1 MVTWVRSFPWREWF
15 ATLSQALA
23 IVASILV
30 AFAIDAWWE
39 ERQEERWQT
48 EQLVSLRDEF
58 VTNREEL
65 IDVVRRDRDIGDNL
79 QALLDA
85 LKANDIGDVV
95 RVDARHVA
103 ALTGWR
109 TSDVASG
116 ALDALLA
123 SGRLGEFEPPELRQ
137 RLAEWPSAVL
147 NFQEDEILTR
157 DFLPNVLVPALLGQ
171 GLLDTSYESQAL
183 FFRSNSDEVVLVD
196 VTVSQALIELVTVRV
211 AHARLVAGSVY
222 WTTER
227 RLNPT
232 LALIDAELKRR
243 GIESPPPQ

>member
-1 MVTWVRSFPWREWF
+1 M
-15 ATLSQALA
+15 SQALA

-30 AFAIDAWWE
+30 AFAIDASWE
-39 ERQEERWQT
+39 ERNEQRWQT
-48 EQLVSLRDEF
+48 EQLVALRDEF
-58 VTNREEL
+58 VANREEL
-65 IDVVRRDRDIGDNL
+65 IDVVGRDRDIADNL
-79 QALLDA
+79 QQLLTV
-85 LKANDIGDVV
+85 LEANAVGDVV
-95 RVDARHVA
+95 QVDARHVA
-103 ALTGWR
+103 SLLAWR

-137 RLAEWPSAVL
+137 RLAEWPSAVQ

-171 GLLDTSYESQAL
+171 GLVDTSYESQAL
-183 FFRSNSDEVVLVD
+183 FFRSNSNETTLVD

-211 AHARLVAGSVY
+211 AHSRLVAGSVY

-227 RLNPT
+227 SLNPT

-243 GIESPPPQ
+243 GVDSLPPQ